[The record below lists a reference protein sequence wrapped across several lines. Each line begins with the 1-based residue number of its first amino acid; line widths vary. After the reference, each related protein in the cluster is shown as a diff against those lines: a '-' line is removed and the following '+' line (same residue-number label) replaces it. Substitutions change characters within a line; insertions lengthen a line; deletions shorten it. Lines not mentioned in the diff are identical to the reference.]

1 MSEHKPLLEVRDLAV
16 EFVMG
21 SQAQRVIEGVSF
33 DIHRG
38 ETVALVGESG
48 SGKSVTVRSIMGL
61 VPPQAYSVWSLIP
74 NMIRQQWMLSAIAC
88 NYSS

>member
-48 SGKSVTVRSIMGL
+48 
-61 VPPQAYSVWSLIP
+61 
-74 NMIRQQWMLSAIAC
+74 
-88 NYSS
+88 